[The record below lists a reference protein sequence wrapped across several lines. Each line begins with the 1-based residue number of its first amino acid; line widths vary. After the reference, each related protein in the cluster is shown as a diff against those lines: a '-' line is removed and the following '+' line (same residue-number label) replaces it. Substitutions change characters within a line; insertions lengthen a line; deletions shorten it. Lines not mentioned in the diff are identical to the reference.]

1 MSENERSVVSGINTT
16 YAEKYGFHEKD
27 TYTFKT
33 RKGVD
38 HDVIDQISEMKSEPE
53 WMRNFRHRSLDIF
66 LSKPTPSWGGDVGEI
81 DFDDIYYYIKPADES
96 ARSWD
101 DVSDEVKNT
110 FDRLGIPE
118 AEQKF
123 LSGVGAQYD
132 SEVVYHNIQ
141 RLSLIHI

>member
-1 MSENERSVVSGINTT
+1 
-16 YAEKYGFHEKD
+16 
-27 TYTFKT
+27 
-33 RKGVD
+33 
-38 HDVIDQISEMKSEPE
+38 MKSEPE

-81 DFDDIYYYIKPADES
+81 DFEDIYYYIKPADES

-123 LSGVGAQYD
+123 LSFRGDFG
-132 SEVVYHNIQ
+132 
-141 RLSLIHI
+141 R